1 LTSIEERPF
10 ACGFKERVM
19 VNFMDFYYTG
29 PGTLA
34 GNYMRRFWH
43 PVYRAEDLKPGW
55 AKPIRIMGEDFTLYR
70 GEGGK
75 PHVVGFR
82 CPHRL
87 TQLSV
92 GWVEE
97 DCIRCRFHGWKFD
110 SSGQCVEQPAEKE
123 SFAEKVRIRSC
134 PTDEYLG
141 LVFAYFGEG
150 SPPPLPRYPDFEKA
164 GLWVETYVRP
174 CNFVNNLENDPIHIP
189 FTHRES
195 EFYMTRAVEIPDITV
210 EESEWGVLLQSRFPS
225 GKLYI
230 THHGLPNIL
239 CFRERDRDHLAWRVP
254 IDDESHRS
262 FQLDVTHIL
271 EGEEGEAYKRRHQAR
286 TGKLGR
292 SPTEIGEAVLRGDV
306 RIQDIEGDE
315 RANIVWIQDYAT
327 QVGQGP
333 VELRKQEW
341 LGRSD
346 RALILIRKL
355 WEREL
360 QALESGTPL
369 KQWVRSER
377 LAGMYSRAN
386 T

>member
-1 LTSIEERPF
+1 MGC
-10 ACGFKERVM
+10 AGKERVM

-34 GNYMRRFWH
+34 GTYMRRFWQ

-55 AKPIRIMGEDFTLYR
+55 AKPIRIMSEDFTLYR
-70 GEGGK
+70 GEGGR

-134 PTDEYLG
+134 PTEEYLG

-150 SPPPLPRYPDFEKA
+150 NPPPLPRYPDFEKE

-195 EFYMTRAVEIPDITV
+195 ELYMSRAVEIPDITV

-254 IDDESHRS
+254 IDDESHKS

-271 EGEEGEAYKRRHQAR
+271 EGEEGEAYKRRHKAR

-292 SPTEIGEAVLRGDV
+292 SPTDIGEGVLRGEV

-315 RANIVWIQDYAT
+315 RANIIWIQDYAT

-360 QALESGTPL
+360 QALKSGGPL

>member
-123 SFAEKVRIRSC
+123 SFAEKIRIRSC

-254 IDDESHRS
+254 IDDESHKS

>member
-254 IDDESHRS
+254 IDDESHKS

>member
-1 LTSIEERPF
+1 
-10 ACGFKERVM
+10 M

-29 PGTLA
+29 PEALA
-34 GNYMRRFWH
+34 GRYMRRFWH

-55 AKPIRIMGEDFTLYR
+55 AKPIRMMSEDFTLYR
-70 GEGGK
+70 GEEGE
-75 PHVVGFR
+75 PHVVAFR

-87 TQLSV
+87 TQLSI
-92 GWVEE
+92 GWIEG

-123 SFAEKVRIRSC
+123 SFAEKVRIRSF
-134 PTDEYLG
+134 PTKEYLG
-141 LVFAYFGEG
+141 LIFVYLGEG
-150 SPPPLPRYPDFEKA
+150 EPPALPRYPDFEKD

-195 EFYMTRAVEIPDITV
+195 EFYINRPPEIPDISV
-210 EESEWGVLLQSRFPS
+210 EESEWGVLLRSRFPS

-239 CFRERDRDHLAWRVP
+239 CFRESDRDHLAWRVP
-254 IDDESHRS
+254 IDDQSHAS
-262 FQLDVTHIL
+262 FQLDVTHVL
-271 EGEEGEAYKRRHQAR
+271 EGAEGEAYKSRHKAR

-292 SPTEIGEAVLRGDV
+292 PPSEIGQAVLRGEL
-306 RIQDIEGDE
+306 RIQDIDGPE

-333 VELRKQEW
+333 LELRKIEW

-346 RALILIRKL
+346 RALILIRKI

-360 QALESGTPL
+360 QALEDGKPM
-369 KQWVRSER
+369 KQWFRSER
-377 LAGMYSRAN
+377 LASIVTQAN
-386 T
+386 A

>member
-1 LTSIEERPF
+1 MGC
-10 ACGFKERVM
+10 AGKERVM

-34 GNYMRRFWH
+34 GTYMRRFWQ

-55 AKPIRIMGEDFTLYR
+55 AKPIRIMSEDFTLYR
-70 GEGGK
+70 GEGGR

-110 SSGQCVEQPAEKE
+110 SSGQCVEQPAEEE

-134 PTDEYLG
+134 PTEEYLG

-150 SPPPLPRYPDFEKA
+150 NPPPLPRYPDFEKE

-195 EFYMTRAVEIPDITV
+195 ELYMSRAVEIPDITV

-271 EGEEGEAYKRRHQAR
+271 EGEEGEAYKRRHKAR

-292 SPTEIGEAVLRGDV
+292 SPTDIGEGVLRGEV

-315 RANIVWIQDYAT
+315 RANIIWIQDYAT

-360 QALESGTPL
+360 QALESGAPL

>member
-1 LTSIEERPF
+1 
-10 ACGFKERVM
+10 M

-29 PGTLA
+29 PDTLA
-34 GNYMRRFWH
+34 GRYMRQFWH

-55 AKPIRIMGEDFTLYR
+55 AKPIKIMSEEFTLYR
-70 GEGGK
+70 GESGK

-82 CPHRL
+82 CAHRQ

-92 GWVEE
+92 GWVED
-97 DCIRCRFHGWKFD
+97 DCIRCRFHGWKYD

-123 SFAEKVRIRSC
+123 SFAEKIRIRSC
-134 PTDEYLG
+134 PTEEYLG
-141 LVFAYFGEG
+141 LIFVYFGDGE
-150 SPPPLPRYPDFEKA
+150 PPPLPRYPDFEKDS
-164 GLWVETYVRP
+164 LWAETYVRP
-174 CNFVNNLENDPIHIP
+174 CNYVNNLENDPIHIP

-195 EFYMTRAVEIPDITV
+195 EFYMNRPPEIPDIAV

-225 GKLYI
+225 GRLYI
-230 THHGLPNIL
+230 TQHGLPNIL

-254 IDDESHRS
+254 VDDNNHAS

-271 EGEEGEAYKRRHQAR
+271 EGEEGEAYKNRHKAR

-292 SPTEIGEAVLRGDV
+292 PPSEIGEAVLRGDV
-306 RIQDIEGDE
+306 RIQDIEGPE
-315 RANIVWIQDYAT
+315 RSNIVWIQDYAT

-333 VELRKQEW
+333 LELRKNEW

-346 RALILIRKL
+346 RALILIRKI

-360 QALESGTPL
+360 QALQEGKPL

-377 LAGMYSRAN
+377 LSGLHSRAN
-386 T
+386 D

>member
-1 LTSIEERPF
+1 MT
-10 ACGFKERVM
+10 
-19 VNFMDFYYTG
+19 NFMDYYYTG
-29 PGTLA
+29 PETLA
-34 GNYMRRFWH
+34 GRYMRKFWH
-43 PVYRAEDLKPGW
+43 PVFRAEDLKPGW
-55 AKPIRIMGEDFTLYR
+55 AKPIRIMSEDFTLYR
-70 GEGGK
+70 GESGK
-75 PHVVGFR
+75 PHVVAFR

-92 GWVEE
+92 GWIEN
-97 DCIRCRFHGWKFD
+97 DSIRCRFHGWKFD
-110 SSGQCVEQPAEKE
+110 GSGQCVEQPAESE
-123 SFAEKVRIRSC
+123 SFAEKIRIRSC
-134 PTDEYLG
+134 PAKEYLG
-141 LVFAYFGEG
+141 LIFVYFGPED
-150 SPPPLPRYPDFEKA
+150 PPPLPRYPDFEKE

-195 EFYMTRAVEIPDITV
+195 ELYMSRAVEIPEIAV

-254 IDDESHRS
+254 IDDERHAS

-271 EGEEGEAYKRRHQAR
+271 DGAEGEAYKNRHKAR
-286 TGKLGR
+286 IGKLGR
-292 SPTEIGEAVLRGDV
+292 PPAELGEAVLRGDV
-306 RIQDIEGDE
+306 RIQDIKGDE
-315 RANIVWIQDYAT
+315 RANIIWIQDYAT

-333 VELRKQEW
+333 IELRKQEM

-346 RALILIRKL
+346 RALILIRKI

-360 QALESGTPL
+360 QALAEGKPL
-369 KQWVRSER
+369 KQWQRSER
-377 LAGMYSRAN
+377 LAAMHTTAN
-386 T
+386 N